1 MGDKQEPQPSKK
13 VGAVPRVGEE
23 PPESEHSRSAFVAQA
38 PLLSDVASLLS
49 HDFNGVWRGQAVMV
63 LRSM

>member
-1 MGDKQEPQPSKK
+1 MGDKQELQPSKK
-13 VGAVPRVGEE
+13 VGAAPRVGEE

-49 HDFNGVWRGQAVMV
+49 HDFSGVRRGQAVVV